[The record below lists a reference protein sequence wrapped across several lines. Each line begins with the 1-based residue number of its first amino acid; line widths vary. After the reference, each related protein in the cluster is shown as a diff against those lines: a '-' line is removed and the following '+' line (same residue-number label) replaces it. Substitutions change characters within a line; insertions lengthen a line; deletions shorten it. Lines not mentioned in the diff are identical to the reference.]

1 MNTSAVNLNN
11 HINKIRN
18 WTINWKMSFNL
29 DSSKQAP
36 EVIFSRKL
44 QNTNHNQVYFNHNS
58 MKQVSSQ
65 KHLGIYLDTKL
76 KFQFQITIGLLHT
89 LQVFLPRQSLVTV

>member
-18 WTINWKMSFNL
+18 WTINWKMSFNP
-29 DSSKQAP
+29 DSSKQAR
-36 EVIFSRKL
+36 EFIFSRKL
-44 QNTNHNQVYFNHNS
+44 QKTNHNQVYFNHNS
-58 MKQVSSQ
+58 IKQVSSQ

-89 LQVFLPRQSLVTV
+89 LQVFLRRQSLVTV